1 MPLKHGSSQKTI
13 SKNISEMM
21 HAGHK
26 QDQSIAAALNIA
38 KRTKKQV
45 GGALSVDNL
54 VKMLMEG
61 RVSFDKFVQG
71 MVDLGVKPQVA
82 AAQAQS
88 VMSGVPA
95 TSEIKNLPAMPK
107 NMPALNFGDTI
118 YTTYAN
124 DPAQPKPQ
132 GLLENGMDAARR
144 YLPFARFAGPAA
156 AASAV
161 MNPTPLNVG
170 EDAAI
175 AAMRRKSSLQDMDA
189 SLLPNTD
196 NAIRTPYR
204 TPDSGAIDPS
214 ILPNIDRNAYTGV
227 QLDREREPNLRAYEK
242 SQTPEVNDVTFS
254 PKAIY
259 PQKQSQG
266 VGGARPV
273 PMPPQRPEASIWN
286 DQRIMRSGEG
296 GTESPLDFIRNT
308 PLYKAREADLAAG
321 NSPYAFGG
329 YAKGGDTG
337 KVHHGPIPSPVAG
350 RTDHLPMHVAS
361 GSYVIPADIVSALGE
376 GNTMN
381 GFKIVDD
388 MNAEHRDD
396 GRFANGGTVP
406 IVAAGG
412 EYVIPPHVVAGVGKG
427 SLDTGHKVLDEFVKH
442 VRAKTIKTLKKL
454 PGPKKD

>member
-13 SKNISEMM
+13 GKNISEMM

-38 KRTKKQV
+38 KRTKKQ
-45 GGALSVDNL
+45 GGGGLSVDGL

-95 TSEIKNLPAMPK
+95 AQEIKNLPAMPK
-107 NMPALNFGDTI
+107 NMPASNFGDTI

-124 DPAQPKPQ
+124 DPAQPKSQ
-132 GLLENGMDAARR
+132 GLLENGMNAARR

-156 AASAV
+156 AAGAV
-161 MNPTPLNVG
+161 MAPTSTANNDADVLAAYRNKMIKPNMSG
-170 EDAAI
+170 ESGAFNYP
-175 AAMRRKSSLQDMDA
+175 M
-189 SLLPNTD
+189 T
-196 NAIRTPYR
+196 R
-204 TPDSGAIDPS
+204 TPDSGEIDPS
-214 ILPNIDRNAYTGV
+214 ILPNVDRNAYTGV
-227 QLDREREPNLRAYEK
+227 QLDRERDPNLQAWK
-242 SQTPEVNDVTFS
+242 QTQTPENSDLVLNPIAV
-254 PKAIY
+254 Y
-259 PQKQSQG
+259 PQKSQG
-266 VGGARPV
+266 VGGARPAARPV

-296 GTESPLDFIRNT
+296 GTESPLDFIRNA

-321 NSPYAFGG
+321 NSPYASGG

-454 PGPKKD
+454 PGPKTD

>member
-95 TSEIKNLPAMPK
+95 TQEIKNLPAMPK

-118 YTTYAN
+118 YTTEAEKPGIVKQATDVVRKYAPN
-124 DPAQPKPQ
+124 VMPPAST
-132 GLLENGMDAARR
+132 GM
-144 YLPFARFAGPAA
+144 LRFFGGPIPL
-156 AASAV
+156 AASLA
-161 MNPTPLNVG
+161 MKPDPLNVG

-214 ILPNIDRNAYTGV
+214 ILPNIERNIPDYGDFTYGSNALVG
-227 QLDREREPNLRAYEK
+227 QEPPAM
-242 SQTPEVNDVTFS
+242 
-254 PKAIY
+254 
-259 PQKQSQG
+259 SQG
-266 VGGARPV
+266 VGGARRAAPA
-273 PMPPQRPEASIWN
+273 PAQRNPIW
-286 DQRIMRSGEG
+286 DDSRIMRSGGE
-296 GTESPLDFIRNT
+296 ESPLDFIRNT

-321 NSPYAFGG
+321 NSPYASGG
-329 YAKGGDTG
+329 YAKGGNTG

>member
-1 MPLKHGSSQKTI
+1 LI
-13 SKNISEMM
+13 
-21 HAGHK
+21 
-26 QDQSIAAALNIA
+26 
-38 KRTKKQV
+38 
-45 GGALSVDNL
+45 
-54 VKMLMEG
+54 EG
-61 RVSFDKFVQG
+61 RISPDKFVQG
-71 MVDLGVKPQVA
+71 MVDLGVRPQVA

-88 VMSGVPA
+88 AIGGLPAPVTGTALAPTTGTALVPMSNNAVATQEPSLVDRGMEIARRVLPMGRYASPA
-95 TSEIKNLPAMPK
+95 TA
-107 NMPALNFGDTI
+107 A
-118 YTTYAN
+118 
-124 DPAQPKPQ
+124 
-132 GLLENGMDAARR
+132 GM
-144 YLPFARFAGPAA
+144 
-156 AASAV
+156 V
-161 MNPTPLNVG
+161 MAPTPLNMG
-170 EDAAI
+170 EEEALKA
-175 AAMRRKSSLQDMDA
+175 RRVKEGMMNMPIYPEMPMPKTMD
-189 SLLPNTD
+189 
-196 NAIRTPYR
+196 R
-204 TPDSGAIDPS
+204 GEIDPS

-227 QLDREREPNLRAYEK
+227 QLERERDPNLQAYATANGPMPYE
-242 SQTPEVNDVTFS
+242 SNYPM
-254 PKAIY
+254 PKTA
-259 PQKQSQG
+259 PSQG
-266 VGGARPV
+266 VGGARPAARSV

-286 DQRIMRSGEG
+286 DSRIQRTGGE
-296 GTESPLDFIRNT
+296 ESPLDFIRNT

-321 NSPYAFGG
+321 NSPYAAGG

-350 RTDHLPMHVAS
+350 RTDHLPMHVSS

-381 GFKIVDD
+381 GFKIIDD

>member
-1 MPLKHGSSQKTI
+1 MPLKPGSSQKTI

-21 HAGHK
+21 HSGHK

-38 KRTKKQV
+38 KRTKKMG
-45 GGALSVDNL
+45 GGALSMDAL
-54 VKMLMEG
+54 YQALIEG
-61 RVSFDKFVQG
+61 RINMDKFVQG

-88 VMSGVPA
+88 VAPPA
-95 TSEIKNLPAMPK
+95 VQAPA
-107 NMPALNFGDTI
+107 AV
-118 YTTYAN
+118 
-124 DPAQPKPQ
+124 AQEPS
-132 GLLENGMDAARR
+132 LIDRGMAIARR
-144 YLPFARFAGPAA
+144 VLPMGRYASPAA
-156 AASAV
+156 AAGMV
-161 MNPTPLNVG
+161 MTPTPLNMG
-170 EDAAI
+170 EEEALKA
-175 AAMRRKSSLQDMDA
+175 RRVKEGMMNMPIYPQMPMPKTMD
-189 SLLPNTD
+189 
-196 NAIRTPYR
+196 R
-204 TPDSGAIDPS
+204 GEIDPS

-227 QLDREREPNLRAYEK
+227 QLDRERDPNLQAWK
-242 SQTPEVNDVTFS
+242 QTQTPEDSDLVLNPIAV
-254 PKAIY
+254 Y
-259 PQKQSQG
+259 PQKSQG
-266 VGGARPV
+266 VGGARPAARPV
-273 PMPPQRPEASIWN
+273 PIPPQRPEASIWDN
-286 DQRIMRSGEG
+286 SRIQRTGGE
-296 GTESPLDFIRNT
+296 ESPLDFIRNA

-321 NSPYAFGG
+321 NSPYASGG

-337 KVHHGPIPSPVAG
+337 KVHVGPIPSPVAG
-350 RTDHLPMHVAS
+350 RTDHLPMHVPS

-388 MNAEHRDD
+388 MNAEHHDD

-427 SLDTGHKVLDEFVKH
+427 SLDTGHKVLDGFVKH

>member
-45 GGALSVDNL
+45 GGALSVDGL
-54 VKMLMEG
+54 VKALMEG
-61 RVSFDKFVQG
+61 RISQDKFVQG

-88 VMSGVPA
+88 VAPPAVQAPA
-95 TSEIKNLPAMPK
+95 TV
-107 NMPALNFGDTI
+107 
-118 YTTYAN
+118 
-124 DPAQPKPQ
+124 AQEPS
-132 GLLENGMDAARR
+132 LVDRGMAIARR
-144 YLPFARFAGPAA
+144 VLPMGRYASPAA
-156 AASAV
+156 AAGMV
-161 MNPTPLNVG
+161 MAPIPLNMG
-170 EDAAI
+170 EEEALKARRVKEGMMNMPI
-175 AAMRRKSSLQDMDA
+175 YPAMPMPKTMD
-189 SLLPNTD
+189 
-196 NAIRTPYR
+196 R
-204 TPDSGAIDPS
+204 GEIDPS

-227 QLDREREPNLRAYEK
+227 QLDRERDPNLQAWATANGPMPYE
-242 SQTPEVNDVTFS
+242 SNYPM
-254 PKAIY
+254 PKPA
-259 PQKQSQG
+259 PSQG
-266 VGGARPV
+266 VGGARAV
-273 PMPPQRPEASIWN
+273 PMPPRRPEASIW
-286 DQRIMRSGEG
+286 DDSRIMRTGGE
-296 GTESPLDFIRNT
+296 ESPLDFIRNT

-321 NSPYAFGG
+321 NSPYASGG

>member
-1 MPLKHGSSQKTI
+1 MPLKPGSSQKTI

-45 GGALSVDNL
+45 GGALSVDGL

-82 AAQAQS
+82 AAQAKS
-88 VMSGVPA
+88 VISGVPA
-95 TSEIKNLPAMPK
+95 TQEIKNLPAMPK

-118 YTTYAN
+118 YTTEAKN
-124 DPAQPKPQ
+124 PGIVQQATDV
-132 GLLENGMDAARR
+132 ARKYVPTMGR
-144 YLPFARFAGPAA
+144 ARFFGGPAA
-156 AASAV
+156 AAAV
-161 MNPTPLNVG
+161 MEPMPLNVG
-170 EDAAI
+170 ED
-175 AAMRRKSSLQDMDA
+175 DA
-189 SLLPNTD
+189 LKIYRNKMIKPNMSGESGAYNNPMSFDVDPSLLPNRD
-196 NAIRTPYR
+196 NAVRTNPQIQPEPQRRSLSGGPMDTLDYIKPHDYA
-204 TPDSGAIDPS
+204 PDYGDFTYG
-214 ILPNIDRNAYTGV
+214 PNSLVG
-227 QLDREREPNLRAYEK
+227 QEPPAM
-242 SQTPEVNDVTFS
+242 
-254 PKAIY
+254 
-259 PQKQSQG
+259 SQG
-266 VGGARPV
+266 VGGARRAAPA
-273 PMPPQRPEASIWN
+273 PAQRNPIW
-286 DQRIMRSGEG
+286 DDSRIMRTGGE
-296 GTESPLDFIRNT
+296 ESPLDFIRNA

-321 NSPYAFGG
+321 NSPYASGG

-454 PGPKKD
+454 PGPKTD

>member
-38 KRTKKQV
+38 KRTKKQG
-45 GGALSVDNL
+45 GGALSVDGL

-82 AAQAQS
+82 AAQAKS
-88 VMSGVPA
+88 VISGVPA

-107 NMPALNFGDTI
+107 NMPAPYFGDTI
-118 YTTYAN
+118 YTTEAKN
-124 DPAQPKPQ
+124 PGIVQQATDV
-132 GLLENGMDAARR
+132 ARKYVPTMGR
-144 YLPFARFAGPAA
+144 ARFFGGPAA
-156 AASAV
+156 AAAV
-161 MNPTPLNVG
+161 MEPVPLNVG

-321 NSPYAFGG
+321 NTPYAFGG

-337 KVHHGPIPSPVAG
+337 KTHHGPIPSPVAG
-350 RTDHLPMHVAS
+350 RTDHLPMHVSS

-381 GFKIVDD
+381 GFKIIDN